1 MKSGSLK
8 NSFSGRRSG
17 EHVLRFSTLFWLLP
31 WIELFLLPFLNLN
44 FFLRASLALVLFL
57 HFFYMWVSLVGK
69 NGQSRIFL
77 CHHTHTTTTLMIVL
91 RRAKRAREMHAAR
104 SRIPSHSHG
113 TQPNIS
119 KRTKAWRSE
128 RMCNVYTGGKKC

>member
-1 MKSGSLK
+1 
-8 NSFSGRRSG
+8 
-17 EHVLRFSTLFWLLP
+17 
-31 WIELFLLPFLNLN
+31 
-44 FFLRASLALVLFL
+44 
-57 HFFYMWVSLVGK
+57 MWVSLWEK
-69 NGQSRIFL
+69 NGQSRIL
-77 CHHTHTTTTLMIVL
+77 CHHTHTPPRPLMID
-91 RRAKRAREMHAAR
+91 RNFDDDDDERTHDAR

>member
-1 MKSGSLK
+1 MVK
-8 NSFSGRRSG
+8 
-17 EHVLRFSTLFWLLP
+17 V
-31 WIELFLLPFLNLN
+31 
-44 FFLRASLALVLFL
+44 V
-57 HFFYMWVSLVGK
+57 FFYVT
-69 NGQSRIFL
+69 
-77 CHHTHTTTTLMIVL
+77 THTPPRPLMIVL